1 MSTIKQAL
9 THSLKEMVAELDR
22 VGRGDEADDLIETYI
37 DAVRIAQTTMQ
48 PFGGTNQIGPSTATS
63 SMPQS
68 ASTPIAMPT
77 SKDPATLK
85 RAMQRVQELRAIDR
99 SVRDIKN
106 ASNTVIADA
115 ENYYAATKDKVQKWR
130 AFLRS
135 QDFKMGLEAFR
146 DQNGFPTMRAAY
158 NAYMSSPQI
167 KQDYAQSSGGGG
179 FQLGASPSPMA
190 GMA

>member
-1 MSTIKQAL
+1 MNTIKQSL
-9 THSLKEMVAELDR
+9 TQSLKEMVAELDR
-22 VGRGDEADDLIETYI
+22 QGRGNEADDLIETYI

-48 PFGGTNQIGPSTATS
+48 PFGGTNQVGPSSTAP

-68 ASTPIAMPT
+68 TSAPMAMPT

-85 RAMQRVQELRAIDR
+85 RAMQRMQELRAVDR

-106 ASNTVIADA
+106 ASNTLIADA
-115 ENYYAATKDKVQKWR
+115 ENYYAATRDKVQKWR

-158 NAYMSSPQI
+158 NAYMSSQQL
-167 KQDYAQSSGGGG
+167 KQDYAQSAGGGG

-190 GMA
+190 GIA